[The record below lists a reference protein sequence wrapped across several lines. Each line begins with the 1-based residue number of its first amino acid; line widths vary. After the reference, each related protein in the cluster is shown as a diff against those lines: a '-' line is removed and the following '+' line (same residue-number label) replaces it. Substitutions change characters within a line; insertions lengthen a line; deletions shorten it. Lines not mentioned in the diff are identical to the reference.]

1 MVTAV
6 DAAGLMSP
14 PTQCLVEL
22 AMVAAMTTKAR
33 IQMGCLE
40 WNGIPMVGPRLL
52 MARRHKCSDGGN
64 RIVGSEIVG

>member
-1 MVTAV
+1 
-6 DAAGLMSP
+6 
-14 PTQCLVEL
+14 
-22 AMVAAMTTKAR
+22 MVAAMTTKAR

-64 RIVGSEIVG
+64 RIVGLGIVG